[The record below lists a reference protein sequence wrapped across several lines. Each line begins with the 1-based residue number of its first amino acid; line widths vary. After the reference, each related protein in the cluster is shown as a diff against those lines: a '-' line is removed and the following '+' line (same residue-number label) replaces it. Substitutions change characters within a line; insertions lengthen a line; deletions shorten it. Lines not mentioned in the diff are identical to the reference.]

1 MVRGLKKAMDGITER
16 TLSISIS
23 HFLAIQ
29 SGTFP
34 FPSSGLELGCYGEW
48 NGTGFA
54 FDSTCIIE
62 YFQRGGDETRIVQ
75 RSRMIP
81 AWRKKT
87 RTETLHRKWWDVLAN
102 AQRHR
107 WNAVDCK

>member
-34 FPSSGLELGCYGEW
+34 FPSPSGLELGCYGEW
-48 NGTGFA
+48 NGTGF
-54 FDSTCIIE
+54 FRFPC
-62 YFQRGGDETRIVQ
+62 
-75 RSRMIP
+75 
-81 AWRKKT
+81 
-87 RTETLHRKWWDVLAN
+87 VL
-102 AQRHR
+102 
-107 WNAVDCK
+107 